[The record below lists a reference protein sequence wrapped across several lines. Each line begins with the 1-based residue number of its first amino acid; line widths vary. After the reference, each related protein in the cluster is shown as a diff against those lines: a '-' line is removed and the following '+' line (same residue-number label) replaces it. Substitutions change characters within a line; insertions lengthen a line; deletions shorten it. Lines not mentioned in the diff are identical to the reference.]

1 MPTFLKELSNIR
13 FPDARGPAGSE
24 RLGAHVGILF
34 AVLDPALRVADDNRL
49 RASIAQHFSR
59 NVPGIG
65 SGRLGMAVLRPN
77 RHARA
82 RASLGEGR
90 QQRRGRANH
99 HVNAAI
105 GSHATDELIEL
116 SDGLCEPVHLP
127 IAREQ

>member
-1 MPTFLKELSNIR
+1 MRMCRVQDIATRYTDCET
-13 FPDARGPAGSE
+13 AAGAAAHP
-24 RLGAHVGILF
+24 RLCKH
-34 AVLDPALRVADDNRL
+34 
-49 RASIAQHFSR
+49 RASGALSSWQRFDKGPWERPLRRQPARYDYEYER
-59 NVPGIG
+59 NGTANLFMMFAPLEGC
-65 SGRLGMAVLRPN
+65 
-77 RHARA
+77 RH
-82 RASLGEGR
+82 R